1 MEVTVADQVSKVQK
15 SNFAA
20 AWSEMKASNGAHLEE
35 DFSLTQVK
43 TIEGPFSFTLTYN
56 CSITWIEP

>member
-1 MEVTVADQVSKVQK
+1 MTVADQVSKVQK

-20 AWSEMKASNGAHLEE
+20 AWSEMKASTGAHLEE

-43 TIEGPFSFTLTYN
+43 TIEGSLALLYLYTVV
-56 CSITWIEP
+56 